1 MRFVVPVACSTWC
14 PKAGVVMANN
24 SSQPFASA
32 GLEADDDLVDLRQLW
47 RVLRRRLA
55 VFIAV
60 ALGIFALAVLVT
72 MQMTPQYTATASV
85 IIDAR
90 RSQVIDIEAVL
101 TGVGSDAAALD
112 TEVELIRSRSLA
124 QAVVESLDLVSD
136 PEFNGRL
143 REPSGVGAL
152 ISGVT
157 GFFSALLPSQVAES
171 TGSPESRELD
181 QVTSA
186 VLDRLSARR
195 SGMTYMIS
203 ISFVSEG
210 PEKAARIANAF
221 ADAYLTSQL
230 EAKFEATERANI
242 WLNERLEVLREEVR
256 TDEQAVELYRA
267 ENGLL
272 DTGGSTLTE
281 QQISDL
287 NAQLAIQRAELS
299 AAESSL
305 RSVQAQLN
313 QGSSLDTIGEVLR
326 SETIRALRAQQT
338 ETSRRR
344 SDLTSRYG
352 PRHPEIL
359 AVEREAAD
367 LEEQVAREIQR
378 IVAGLETEVNV
389 ARQRVASLQAT
400 LAGVRDEL
408 VTNNRALVRLRE
420 LEREAEASRTLFE
433 SFLNRFR
440 QTNEQDDLATADARI
455 VARAPVPSEPSSPNW
470 ILNLALGVVL
480 AGMAGAGAIAILEVF
495 DNGVRTEGDVERE
508 LGAGHIASVP
518 FLTQSRFGRKKGK
531 SGGHPYD
538 YIRENP
544 LSGIAESFRV
554 IRSAILL
561 SNLDKAHKI
570 VAVTSAL
577 PGEGKT
583 TTTFSLGRISAM
595 SGSKTLIL
603 DCDLR
608 RRLLTKAAA
617 PDAKRGLL
625 EVLAG
630 DCSLDSVLIEDA
642 ERGLHILP
650 SVESQF
656 TPRDVFSSEAFR
668 SLLVVLRQRYDLVI
682 IDTAPVLAVTDTRV
696 IAAKADAVVVNVKW
710 KTTPREA
717 AGSALDILREVKA
730 NVLGVVLAQVD
741 MNAQARYG
749 YEGSSYYYKNYR
761 SYYSG

>member
-1 MRFVVPVACSTWC
+1 VV
-14 PKAGVVMANN
+14 
-24 SSQPFASA
+24 
-32 GLEADDDLVDLRQLW
+32 
-47 RVLRRRLA
+47 
-55 VFIAV
+55 
-60 ALGIFALAVLVT
+60 
-72 MQMTPQYTATASV
+72 
-85 IIDAR
+85 
-90 RSQVIDIEAVL
+90 DIEAVL
-101 TGVGSDAAALD
+101 TGVGSDAQALD
-112 TEVELIRSRSLA
+112 TEVQLIQSRSLA
-124 QAVVESLDLVSD
+124 QAVVSELDLAAD
-136 PEFNGRL
+136 PEFNSRL
-143 REPSGVGAL
+143 REPSGLGAVA
-152 ISGVT
+152 GAVT
-157 GFFSALLPSQVAES
+157 GFLSALLPSQVADSQSGEA
-171 TGSPESRELD
+171 EQELEA
-181 QVTSA
+181 VTSA

-195 SGMTYMIS
+195 SGMTFMLTIA
-203 ISFVSEG
+203 FTSENAA
-210 PEKAARIANAF
+210 KAARIANAF
-221 ADAYLTSQL
+221 ADQYLLSQL
-230 EAKFEATERANI
+230 EAKFDATERANT
-242 WLNERLEVLREEVR
+242 WLNERLETLREEVR
-256 TDEQAVELYRA
+256 TDEQAVEMYRA

-305 RSVQAQLN
+305 RNVQTQLER
-313 QGSSLDTIGEVLR
+313 GASLDTIGEVLR

-338 ETSRRR
+338 DTSRRR

-367 LEEQVAREIQR
+367 LEEQVNREIQR

-389 ARQRVASLQAT
+389 ARQRVGSLQST
-400 LAGVRDEL
+400 LSGVRDEL
-408 VTNNRALVRLRE
+408 VTNNRALVQLRE

-440 QTNEQDDLATADARI
+440 QTSEQNDLATADARI
-455 VARAPVPSEPSSPNW
+455 VARAPVPVTPSSPNW
-470 ILNLALGVVL
+470 MLNLALGFIL
-480 AGMAGAGAIAILEVF
+480 AGMAGAGVIVLLEVF
-495 DNGVRTEGDVERE
+495 DNGVRSEADVERE

-518 FLTQSRFGRKKGK
+518 MLARARFGRKQG
-531 SGGHPYD
+531 GGEGHPYD
-538 YIRENP
+538 YVRENP

-561 SNLDKAHKI
+561 SNLDKVHKV
-570 VAVTSAL
+570 VAITSAL

-583 TTTFSLGRISAM
+583 TTTYSLGRISAM
-595 SGSKTLIL
+595 SGSKTIIL

-617 PDAKRGLL
+617 PDAQKGLM

-630 DCSLDSVLIEDA
+630 EATLDEVLMDDA
-642 ERGLHILP
+642 EPGLHILP
-650 SVESQF
+650 VVESQF
-656 TPRDVFSSEAFR
+656 TPRDVFSSDAFK
-668 SLLVVLRQRYDLVI
+668 SLLAVLRQRYDLVL

-696 IAAKADAVVVNVKW
+696 IAARADAVVVSVKW

-717 AGSALDILREVKA
+717 AASAIDILRDVNA
-730 NVLGVVLAQVD
+730 NVLGVALSQVD

>member
-1 MRFVVPVACSTWC
+1 MAST
-14 PKAGVVMANN
+14 MH
-24 SSQPFASA
+24 QQHDFASH
-32 GLEADDDLVDLRQLW
+32 GSEEDLIDLRQLV
-47 RVLRRRLA
+47 RVFRRRLPVFFA
-55 VFIAV
+55 VGLV
-60 ALGIFALAVLVT
+60 VFALVVIIT

-85 IIDAR
+85 IIDPR
-90 RSQVIDIEAVL
+90 RAQVVDIEAVL
-101 TGVGSDAAALD
+101 TGVGSDAQALD
-112 TEVELIRSRSLA
+112 TEVQLIQSRSLA
-124 QAVVESLDLVSD
+124 QSVVRQLNLLSD

-143 REPSGVGAL
+143 REPSGFGAVVSWVRGV
-152 ISGVT
+152 ISG
-157 GFFSALLPSQVAES
+157 LMPSQVLAEDS
-171 TGSPESRELD
+171 DGED
-181 QVTSA
+181 QVLEA
-186 VLDRLSARR
+186 VTNSVLSRLSARR
-195 SGMTYMIS
+195 SGMTYVIN
-203 ISFVSEG
+203 ISFQSAN
-210 PEKAARIANAF
+210 PRKARDIANAF
-221 ADAYLTSQL
+221 ADQYLLSQL
-230 EAKFEATERANI
+230 EAKFDATERANT
-242 WLNERLEVLREEVR
+242 WLNERLQVLREEVR
-256 TDEQAVELYRA
+256 TAEQAVEMYRA
-267 ENGLL
+267 EQGLL
-272 DTGGSTLTE
+272 DAGGSNLTE

-305 RSVQAQLN
+305 RNVQAQL
-313 QGSSLDTIGEVLR
+313 QRGASLDTIGEVLR

-359 AVEREAAD
+359 AVERETAD
-367 LEEQVAREIQR
+367 LEEQIEREIRR

-389 ARQRVASLQAT
+389 ARQRVASLQNT
-400 LAGVRDEL
+400 LSGFRDEL

-440 QTNEQDDLATADARI
+440 QTSEQDELATADARI
-455 VARAPVPSEPSSPNW
+455 VARATSPITPSSPNW
-470 ILNLALGVVL
+470 MLNLALGVVL
-480 AGMAGAGAIAILEVF
+480 AGMMGTGAVFLLEVF
-495 DNGVRTEGDVERE
+495 DNGLRSEADVERE

-518 FLTQSRFGRKKGK
+518 MLTKPRLGKTGGSRAAP
-531 SGGHPYD
+531 HD
-538 YIRENP
+538 YVRENP

-561 SNLDKAHKI
+561 SNIDEPHKV

-595 SGSKTLIL
+595 AGAKTVIL

-617 PDAKRGLL
+617 LSAEKGLL

-630 DCSLDSVLIEDA
+630 DAKLEDVRIQDT
-642 ERGLHILP
+642 ETNLHILP
-650 SVESQF
+650 VVESQF

-668 SLLVVLRQRYDLVI
+668 NLLVQLRRDYDLVL

-696 IAAKADAVVVNVKW
+696 IAQRCDAVVMNVQW
-710 KTTPREA
+710 KKTPKEA
-717 AGSALDILREVKA
+717 ASSALDILRDVRA
-730 NVLGVVLAQVD
+730 NILGVALTQVD
-741 MNAQARYG
+741 MDAQARYG
-749 YEGSSYYYKNYR
+749 YEGAAYYYKNYR
-761 SYYSG
+761 NYYSG